1 MREPMSKTNAE
12 VFCLGDVFVTFNKT
26 WHRELGGEE
35 TVAVTKGG
43 GTVAPATQEWLE
55 IADMLEDSA
64 E

>member
-12 VFCLGDVFVTFNKT
+12 VFCLGDVFVTFNRT

-35 TVAVTKGG
+35 TVAVTSV
-43 GTVAPATQEWLE
+43 TVALTTQEWLE